1 MRRFTLFLFT
11 ALLMMHASP
20 THADPANPSADAP
33 RPATSA
39 RGEHVR
45 RFYEPSR
52 WQPRVILPAADALSG
67 TFYPATPR
75 PEGVHEID
83 ADFVDARLSR
93 PPAPGVH
100 PRVLLTPDDV
110 ETIRERIA
118 AGDSA
123 SVPFRSMWERVSRKR
138 GPLYALIAQDHE
150 LGRQLAADFMTK
162 VRALGPKLDAMETYP
177 DRENLWSV
185 EKSMSAAGD
194 PRVPSDIWQL
204 PNYDLLYQWLT
215 EDERKIVRETISRVT
230 TNRISNFLA
239 VPDHYMINNHQCFGM
254 SMMPLLLCIEGEEG
268 FDERIYKLGVRKMRA
283 MLDFYLTRDGMCYE
297 TIKGWLPVSAYVAV
311 GRREPS
317 LLKHA
322 HLQGKVSYFLQS
334 LRYERMNLARPMAW
348 QPPAGMEAS
357 FRIRDEMR
365 ASAFHFIW
373 MMKYFRPQHRGLD
386 LLYHASL
393 ASHDF
398 LTSPDARWPDP
409 VGIDEELLL
418 LFADHPIR
426 DDQGKEIDWR
436 DQREIDSLNLPLTW
450 HDDQRGYLI
459 ARNSWKP
466 DDLTVGFAVKSE
478 YYYGGHE
485 GAEHG
490 RFVLW
495 SDGVNWAFDNDAL
508 WHKHG
513 GLQNQITVDGM
524 SCRWPPVA
532 GQWLGVRDSP
542 EGVSAS
548 GDYKDGYSFYKSTQ
562 IHPLDF
568 PSASTTYNTMFSTG
582 NYTLTR
588 GIQLAYHDEMV
599 RFYDGFAHTDY
610 GTWSGEH
617 RLLDG
622 YRPWN
627 PMRQA
632 YRTFHLARG
641 EHPYVMI
648 FDDVQKDDERREY
661 AWNMVLPDDVQLLRV
676 IGAPDTLGGVM
687 PNDPHVAIDL
697 ILGRIDTPRNAT
709 NRIFTQPLFQPK
721 VGAPQL
727 LVRVLRRHTN
737 GWTLPRVEQVDRFNV
752 LTIPASTRSPD
763 FIVMLF
769 PHRAGDPLPETRWSD
784 DGSAIHV
791 RLGEQRDTYHLR
803 RTDGGRTG
811 FAFTRN
817 DRLALAS
824 NTPPP
829 APTLMVRGQ
838 SFHPSDARYTREE
851 NRIPR
856 HVFDD
861 SIEVRFKVDRLGT
874 RIHYTLDGSEPGP
887 DSPRYALPIR
897 IDRSATLKAKIIES
911 SSLVGPSE
919 SRTTTATFE
928 RRTPATPIASPDG
941 PGQGFEG
948 GIEARVYEIK
958 TVLYDDRGFWHAD
971 RVMLP
976 DLDRHE
982 PIFARRV
989 ESFTLP
995 HVGPQ
1000 SPLIE
1005 QRKGFYRFTGRFL
1018 ARRSGTY
1025 RFAVNSCG
1033 PITLDVGGQVAIE
1046 HLSSFHT
1053 QQDVRRGEVVLGAG
1067 WHEIELVVTD
1077 PLFWKIQTDDIMPFD
1092 VQVAIDDEAF
1102 QRVSPTDLASRAAAA
1117 LSIGEEPKTPRLE
1130 PVKLDIELTAGVER
1144 RDYDLGSR
1152 YVAFAPPLS
1161 DWLDVDE
1168 LRPIQ
1173 VGPADVMVTN
1183 SSDALV
1189 VTYEGFFYAPE
1200 QGVYTFDLP
1209 ARADEVTTGDQVR
1222 TGSAADRNQL
1232 RIGGE
1237 VVVQRGIP
1245 GRHPNR
1251 RVELSEAGF
1260 YPISIRLGRSRA
1272 GGSVT
1277 FPSGDTFPL
1286 EAAGLF
1292 RPVRPTIAPVG
1303 VARMSSHY
1311 ELYEDQDIA
1320 IELPDMSDRW
1330 TIRYTTDGTTPGKDS
1345 PTYSRPIRVSESL
1358 TLSAAGFDGDRQ
1370 VTLPAV
1376 VRLSRVDAP
1385 EFEMLAHV
1393 KGDSL
1398 AMESL
1403 NADRIPV
1410 QLKESKPVT
1419 IEAWFDQATSI
1430 ASPDKAEKSLL
1441 AFLQFHGG
1449 SRSTQAASTAIRAVD
1464 PNLDKGTSGAGVRF
1478 SNIKS
1483 PRNAVTVSLWIRLGA
1498 VNEGRLFGKWG
1509 YNSIGKRFRSIAVE
1523 LRNGRLRVDPG
1534 AIMGGSIKAG
1544 TWHHVAVTADGDAIQ
1559 VYVDGVLAGRGP
1571 GTDSVL
1577 ADSLDFAVHLPSD
1590 VRDLRMFGRVL
1601 DPKDVAQLAKDTDR

>member
-1 MRRFTLFLFT
+1 MRRFTLIVFT
-11 ALLMMHASP
+11 VLLMTHASSSK
-20 THADPANPSADAP
+20 ADPASATTDSIRSTAP
-33 RPATSA
+33 A
-39 RGEHVR
+39 RGEHAR

-52 WQPRVILPAADALSG
+52 WQPRVILPASDALSG

-93 PPAPGVH
+93 PPAKGIH
-100 PRVLLTPDDV
+100 PRVLLTPEDV
-110 ETIRERIA
+110 ETIRDRIA
-118 AGDSA
+118 SGASA
-123 SVPFRSMWERVSRKR
+123 SVAFRSMWERVSRKR

-150 LGRQLAADFMTK
+150 LGRQLATDFMTK

-177 DRENLWSV
+177 DHENLWSV

-204 PNYDLLYQWLT
+204 PNYDLLFQWLT
-215 EDERKIVRETISRVT
+215 DDERKLTRDTISRVT
-230 TNRISNFLA
+230 KNRISNFLA

-268 FDERIYKLGVRKMRA
+268 FDERIYQLGVRKMRA

-311 GRREPS
+311 GRRDPS

-322 HLQGKVSYFLQS
+322 HLQGKVNYFLQS

-348 QPPAGMEAS
+348 QPPAGSDAS
-357 FRIRDEMR
+357 FRIREEMR

-373 MMKYFRPQHRGLD
+373 MMKYFRPKHRGLD
-386 LLYHASL
+386 FLYHASL

-398 LTSPDARWPDP
+398 LTDPNARWPDP
-409 VGIDEELLL
+409 VGIDEEHLL

-436 DQREIDSLNLPLTW
+436 DQGEIDSLNLPTTW

-459 ARNSWKP
+459 ARNSWRP

-495 SDGVNWAFDNDAL
+495 SNGVNWAFDNDAL

-532 GQWLGVRDSP
+532 GQWLGARDSAH
-542 EGVSAS
+542 GVSAS

-588 GIQLAYHDEMV
+588 GIQLAFHDEMV

-627 PMRQA
+627 PMRKA
-632 YRTFHLARG
+632 YRTLHLARG
-641 EHPYVMI
+641 EQPYVMI

-676 IGAPDTLGGVM
+676 NGAPDTLGGVM
-687 PNDPHVAIDL
+687 PNDPHISIDL
-697 ILGRIDTPRNAT
+697 ILGRIDTPRNAS

-721 VGAPQL
+721 AGAPQL
-727 LVRVLRRHTN
+727 LVRVLRRHTT

-769 PHRAGDPLPETRWSD
+769 PHRAGDPLPQTRWSA

-791 RLGEQRDTYHLR
+791 RLGEQEDTYQLR
-803 RTDGGRTG
+803 LTDGGRTG

-817 DRLALAS
+817 GTLALSS
-824 NTPPP
+824 NSPPP
-829 APTLMVRGQ
+829 APTLQVRGQ
-838 SFHPSDARYTREE
+838 TFHPSDARYTRDE
-851 NRIPR
+851 NRIPH
-856 HVFDD
+856 HVFAD
-861 SIEVRFKVDRLGT
+861 SIEVRFKSDRLGT
-874 RIHYTLDGSEPGP
+874 RIHYTLDGSEPGA
-887 DSPRYALPIR
+887 DSPRYQSPFR
-897 IDRSATLKAKIIES
+897 IDRSATLKAKVIDS
-911 SSLVGPSE
+911 HSPVGPSE

-928 RRTPATPIASPDG
+928 RRAPATPIASIDG
-941 PGQGFEG
+941 LHEGFDA
-948 GIEARVYEIK
+948 GILARVYEIK
-958 TVLYDDRGFWHAD
+958 TVLYDDRGFWRAD

-982 PIFARRV
+982 PIFARRL
-989 ESFTLP
+989 ESFMIP
-995 HVGPQ
+995 HVGPK
-1000 SPLIE
+1000 SALIE

-1018 ARRSGTY
+1018 ARRSGTF

-1046 HLSSFHT
+1046 QLSSFHS
-1053 QQDVRRGEVVLGAG
+1053 QQDVRHGEVVLSAG

-1077 PLFWKIQTDDIMPFD
+1077 PLFWKINTDDAMPFD
-1092 VQVAIDDEAF
+1092 VRVAIDDDPFRAL
-1102 QRVSPTDLASRAAAA
+1102 SSSDLACLAPIG
-1117 LSIGEEPKTPRLE
+1117 LSVSDEPTPPRLD
-1130 PVKLDIELTAGVER
+1130 PLKLDVRLTAGVER
-1144 RDYDLGSR
+1144 RDYDLSSR
-1152 YVAFAPPLS
+1152 YVPYVPPLP
-1161 DWLDVDE
+1161 DWLDIDG
-1168 LRPIQ
+1168 LQPSQ
-1173 VGPADVMVTN
+1173 VGMADVMMTN
-1183 SSDALV
+1183 TSDSLV
-1189 VTYEGFFYAPE
+1189 VTYDGFFHAPE
-1200 QGVYTFDLP
+1200 PGIYTFDLP

-1232 RIGGE
+1232 RLGDE

-1245 GRHPNR
+1245 GRYPLR
-1251 RVELSEAGF
+1251 RVELRESGF

-1277 FPSGDTFPL
+1277 FPSGDTFAL

-1292 RPVRPTIAPVG
+1292 RPVRPEIAPLG
-1303 VARMSSHY
+1303 VERSSSHF
-1311 ELYEDQDIA
+1311 ELYEDQDVA
-1320 IELPDMSDRW
+1320 IRLPDTSDRL
-1330 TIRYTTDGTTPGKDS
+1330 TIRYTTDGTVPSKDS
-1345 PTYSRPIRVSESL
+1345 HAYSQPIRVSDTI
-1358 TLSAAGFDGDRQ
+1358 TLSAAGFEGDRR

-1376 VRLSRVDAP
+1376 AVLSRVDEP
-1385 EFEMLAHV
+1385 EFETIAHV
-1393 KGDSL
+1393 KGDAKSMASL
-1398 AMESL
+1398 KTERDQSQPQ
-1403 NADRIPV
+1403 DP
-1410 QLKESKPVT
+1410 KPAA
-1419 IEAWFDQATSI
+1419 IDAWFDEATSI
-1430 ASPDKAEKSLL
+1430 ASEDIQEDRPQP
-1441 AFLQFHGG
+1441 FLRFHGG
-1449 SRSTQAASTAIRAVD
+1449 SRSSQATSTAIRAVD
-1464 PNLDKGTSGAGVRF
+1464 PNLDKGTSGAGLRLL
-1478 SNIKS
+1478 NIKT
-1483 PRNAVTVSLWIRLGA
+1483 PRNAVTVSLWLRTSD
-1498 VNEGRLFGKWG
+1498 VSEGKLFGKWG
-1509 YNSIGKRFRSIAVE
+1509 FNSIGKRFRSIAVE

-1534 AIMGGSIKAG
+1534 AIMGGTIRAD
-1544 TWHHVAVTADGDAIQ
+1544 TWHHVAVTADGDAIH
-1559 VYVDGVLAGRGP
+1559 VFVDGVLAGRGP

-1577 ADSLDFAVHLPSD
+1577 AGSLDFAVNLPSD
-1590 VRDLRMFGRVL
+1590 VRGLKLFGRVL
-1601 DPKDVAQLAKDTDR
+1601 EPRDVAQLARESPR